1 MIGDWQLT
9 SDVSASTDSEID
21 DSQLD
26 AARTAYLAPM
36 RRSELRDQ
44 LDADVFTKRPLVFS
58 AKLLLGLAAIGAATV
73 CGARRRSWRARILAV
88 AVNGG
93 FFAHLLE
100 LQHECLHEHAYASRR
115 VNRLV
120 GSVCG
125 APTLGSFSHYK
136 YAHLRHHAFLGT
148 PENREFFQHKADGL
162 DSVTG
167 FARAA
172 FNPTRYVSVAG
183 NIGRALSGRGPRD
196 VEKQAPARRSQREYV
211 GLGAAVA
218 VAAAALTQRRFRLE
232 ILLSWL
238 LPALLVAEPIHF
250 MIELPEHFGLASDT
264 NPDVLENSR
273 TVRASRF
280 ARWFTNG
287 NDVHTAHHVHQG
299 VPMENLQSVHDVIAP
314 AIKHTA
320 RSYPAFYADVIAG
333 RIVPDNS

>member
-1 MIGDWQLT
+1 MT
-9 SDVSASTDSEID
+9 SDMTATAVSEID

-26 AARTAYLAPM
+26 AAHTAYLAPM

-44 LDADVFTKRPLVFS
+44 LGADVFTKRPLVFS
-58 AKLLLGLAAIGAATV
+58 AKVLLGLAAIGAASV
-73 CGARRRSWRARILAV
+73 YSARSRSWRARLLAV

-100 LQHECLHEHAYASRR
+100 LQHECLHEHAYADRR

-125 APTLGSFSHYK
+125 APTLSSFSHYK
-136 YAHLRHHAFLGT
+136 YEHLRHHAFLGT
-148 PENREFFQHKADGL
+148 PENREFFEYKADGL

-172 FNPTRYVSVAG
+172 FNLTRYASVAR

-196 VEKQAPARRSQREYV
+196 VEKHASARRSQREYV
-211 GLGAAVA
+211 VLGAGVA

-232 ILLSWL
+232 VLLSWW
-238 LPALLVAEPIHF
+238 LPALVIAEPIHF
-250 MIELPEHFGLASDT
+250 LIELPEHFGLAADT

-299 VPMENLQSVHDVIAP
+299 VPMENLQSVQDVIAP

-333 RIVPDNS
+333 RVVPDNS